1 MKSLSR
7 APWLLVPFVSLSLCM
22 AEEEAPASESAKE
35 TTEESTPADEDSE
48 PTEPEPEP
56 KPTSST
62 TKDADFATAIVEEC
76 FGCIAIIEGDV
87 GSGTGLIINEGD
99 KTRLYTAAHV
109 IAGNT
114 RLTVKNSEGR
124 QFTKFGTFEVAAKD
138 DLARIE
144 LLEKFESKI
153 SIAAEGTCKV
163 RDPLLAIGNSGG
175 AGVLTLLKGDA
186 KSLGPDSIEVSNQV
200 IQGNSGGPVFSGNT
214 GELVA
219 VVTHAT
225 AAREDIWAKDTD
237 FDEVRRFATRL
248 DRKIT
253 WNAMRIGDF
262 LKENDRIKAFNR
274 NTQVLYAISVLS
286 PTQEGLRLDVQV
298 DPNGPTVLSIF
309 EENKEMPTIASL
321 LDMNVEMGSKSMR
334 ISESDLRKRFGRF
347 YGNAQLELN
356 KDSKAFLPRAFSGY
370 KQAEVAQA
378 IQWRADALKKVKSAE
393 SSYR

>member
-7 APWLLVPFVSLSLCM
+7 APWLLLPLVSLSLCL
-22 AEEEAPASESAKE
+22 AEEEAPASDSTKD
-35 TTEESTPADEDSE
+35 TTEVAAPADKDSE
-48 PTEPEPEP
+48 PAPET
-56 KPTSST
+56 TSTT

-76 FGCIAIIEGDV
+76 FSSIAIIEGDV

-334 ISESDLRKRFGRF
+334 IAESDLRKRFGRF
-347 YGNAQLELN
+347 YGNAQHELN